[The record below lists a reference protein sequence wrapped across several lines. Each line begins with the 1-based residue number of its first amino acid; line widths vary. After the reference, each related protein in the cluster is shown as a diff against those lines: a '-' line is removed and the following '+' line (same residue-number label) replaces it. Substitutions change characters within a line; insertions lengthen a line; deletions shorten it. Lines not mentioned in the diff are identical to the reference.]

1 MPLPLTDP
9 SSPPTANVALVRD
22 LYAAYLERDV
32 ERLFPMLHPDV
43 ELLGEPGEGDETIV
57 VHGREDLPRYQEQRD
72 REYDVVRER
81 VSEIL
86 DLGDGR
92 VLAIGRILLAAPGQ
106 RRGFSSL
113 FSWVID
119 IEGGVVTRVCG
130 YVDQE
135 EARAAVGL
143 SEGAWPDT
151 ERYLGD
157 LADGGA
163 ASRA

>member
-1 MPLPLTDP
+1 MPFPLSDP
-9 SSPPTANVALVRD
+9 SSLPSANVALVQD
-22 LYAAYLERDV
+22 LYDAYIARDN

-43 ELLGEPGEGDETIV
+43 ELLGEPSDGSSIRFQ
-57 VHGREDLPRYQEQRD
+57 GREALPRYHEVRD
-72 REYDVVRER
+72 AQYDVVRER
-81 VSEIL
+81 VSEII

-92 VLAIGRILLAAPGQ
+92 VLAIGRILLATPGQ

-113 FSWVID
+113 FSWLVQ

-135 EARAAVGL
+135 EARLAVGL
-143 SEGAWPDT
+143 PCEAWPAT

-157 LADGGA
+157 VTDGGA
-163 ASRA
+163 SRA